1 MQGGS
6 PRPRSKRRTA
16 PAEPPRQ
23 SAEGKAF
30 LQSSR
35 RSRRFSATA
44 STRPSVSRIAH
55 AARSRCRRFRSR
67 SKILTR
73 PPSSRPS
80 AADEE
85 EKWRLGRRWP
95 WRWRRRRRRRA
106 AAEEEDIGTRE
117 HRRWRRW
124 CHDCWEPFGPRY
136 WAFLELKVLTGLL
149 CLFFTFFLF
158 LFSKALFSYK
168 NF

>member
-1 MQGGS
+1 MQNWWKLDGGKALSGVQYRLKKEDYRSRMQGGS
-6 PRPRSKRRTA
+6 PRPQSKRRTA
-16 PAEPPRQ
+16 SAEPPRQ

-44 STRPSVSRIAH
+44 STSPSVSRIAH

-73 PPSSRPS
+73 PPPSSRPS
-80 AADEE
+80 GADEE
-85 EKWRLGRRWP
+85 EKWRLGRRCP

-106 AAEEEDIGTRE
+106 AAEDAIESKGAPAMEKTVTRLL
-117 HRRWRRW
+117 
-124 CHDCWEPFGPRY
+124 GPLRASLL
-136 WAFLELKVLTGLL
+136 AF
-149 CLFFTFFLF
+149 
-158 LFSKALFSYK
+158 S
-168 NF
+168 

>member
-44 STRPSVSRIAH
+44 STSPSVSRIAH

-73 PPSSRPS
+73 PPPPSRPS
-80 AADEE
+80 GADEE
-85 EKWRLGRRWP
+85 EKWRLGRRCP

-106 AAEEEDIGTRE
+106 AAGDAIESKGAPAMEKTVTRLL
-117 HRRWRRW
+117 
-124 CHDCWEPFGPRY
+124 GPLRASLL
-136 WAFLELKVLTGLL
+136 AF
-149 CLFFTFFLF
+149 
-158 LFSKALFSYK
+158 FSSTKF
-168 NF
+168 